1 MNAAYAALV
10 TGVVSSQNPGTS
22 TACAGRSLSSAHGSA
37 DVPMVN
43 GPPGTCTSAGSAA
56 ASAGAGGGG
65 GADSTAGPDRSWW
78 VASMVSSCCTSCCAT
93 IPNANPA
100 PTALGAEAAGR
111 ARRQLDLLDEVE
123 HAAADLVAVA
133 ARLGRGEQRQGRPLG
148 ARVLE
153 RVVQRVDL
161 RVHRVAAAD
170 RAQQP
175 ELLLVGD
182 VRQVPHERRHQRGV
196 LLHQVGV
203 VDGGR

>member
-10 TGVVSSQNPGTS
+10 TGVVSSQKPGTS

-100 PTALGAEAAGR
+100 PAARLRRSARCRSRR
-111 ARRQLDLLDEVE
+111 ARPAGSLTFSMRSSTR
-123 HAAADLVAVA
+123 AADLVAVA

-161 RVHRVAAAD
+161 RVHGVAAAD

-182 VRQVPHERRHQRGV
+182 VRQVPHER
-196 LLHQVGV
+196 
-203 VDGGR
+203 